1 MGADTT
7 MSKAGRASAGKL
19 AMRWTVRVIKLLALV
34 FVLAHAYALAMKWAP
49 VPGSILMMQR
59 TLAGEDFRRAIVPL
73 EDISPKLVT
82 ALIAWCVR
90 AYAWVNI

>member
-34 FVLAHAYALAMKWAP
+34 FVLATSAWSSAHSKTDAL
-49 VPGSILMMQR
+49 
-59 TLAGEDFRRAIVPL
+59 
-73 EDISPKLVT
+73 
-82 ALIAWCVR
+82 C
-90 AYAWVNI
+90 